1 MSLERLIEIERA
13 DLKYTENP
21 PGSNKTKFGE
31 WYGING
37 VPWCVQAQA
46 YWFEKAGEFKAF
58 MGGEKTASC
67 GQLLAWH
74 KAHGNVVD
82 KANIQVGDLLILN
95 FSGTQETQHI
105 GLVVDTLK
113 HGWYQTVEG
122 NTSPGAEGSQNN
134 GGCVALKTRSVNQ
147 VVAVIRPQYKP
158 EIPAD
163 AKDHWAAKA
172 IEWAIENELMK
183 GYPDGSFQPD
193 KPLTRAEYATIEYRK
208 FKKQQNSK

>member
-46 YWFEKAGEFKAF
+46 YWFEKAGE
-58 MGGEKTASC
+58 KTASC

-74 KAHGNVVD
+74 KAHGNVVSKD
-82 KANIQVGDLLILN
+82 GIQVGDLLILN

-163 AKDHWAAKA
+163 AKDHWAAEA

>member
-1 MSLERLIEIERA
+1 MSLARLIEIERA

-21 PGSNKTKFGE
+21 PGSNKTKYGV

-58 MGGEKTASC
+58 MGGDKTASC

-147 VVAVIRPQYKP
+147 VVAVIRPEYKK
-158 EIPAD
+158 IPSD
-163 AKDHWAAKA
+163 VKGHWAESA
-172 IEWAIENELMK
+172 IEWAMDDGLMN
-183 GYPDGSFQPD
+183 GYPDGTFQPD

-208 FKKQQNSK
+208 YLRQDDSK

>member
-1 MSLERLIEIERA
+1 MSLSKVIEVAKA
-13 DLKYTENP
+13 DLKYTEYP
-21 PGSNKTKFGE
+21 FGSNRTKYGE

-46 YWFEKAGEFKAF
+46 YWFNKAREFKAF

-67 GQLLAWH
+67 SQLLAWH
-74 KAHGNVVD
+74 KAHGNVAD
-82 KANIQVGDLLILN
+82 KSDIRVGDLLILN

-105 GLVVDTLK
+105 GLVTEELK
-113 HGWYQTVEG
+113 NGFFHTVEG
-122 NTSPGAEGSQNN
+122 NTSPGEEGSQSA

-158 EIPAD
+158 ELPED
-163 AKDHWAAKA
+163 AKGHWAEEA
-172 IEWAIENELMK
+172 IEWAIDEELMK

-208 FKKQQNSK
+208 HKKSSK

>member
-1 MSLERLIEIERA
+1 MSMTKVIETALA
-13 DLKYTENP
+13 DLKYTEYP
-21 PGSNKTKFGE
+21 FGSNKTKYGV

-46 YWFEKAGEFKAF
+46 YWFNKAREFKAF

-67 GQLLAWH
+67 SQLLAWH

-82 KANIQVGDLLILN
+82 KSDIRVGDLLILN

-105 GLVVDTLK
+105 GLVTEALK
-113 HGWYQTVEG
+113 DGYYHTVEG
-122 NTSPGAEGSQNN
+122 NTSPGEEGSQNA
-134 GGCVALKTRSVNQ
+134 GGCVALKTRSVKQ

-163 AKDHWAAKA
+163 AKDHWAAEA
-172 IEWAIENELMK
+172 IEWAVEEGLMK

-193 KPLTRAEYATIEYRK
+193 KPLTRAEYATTEYRK
-208 FKKQQNSK
+208 YLASKNK